1 MRKRTA
7 VATAAV
13 ALIALMA
20 VPLLYAQA
28 ARHRGA
34 MMMFGHFDK
43 IKAALGLTDQ
53 QVSQLKAVREE
64 LKAQNA
70 PYRGQLR
77 SGFGAVAQLLLKNP
91 NDVAGAQAL
100 AQALIDQQAA
110 ARKAM
115 QVNVLNA
122 ASKALNILTPEQRAT
137 AAQLLEQR
145 MAMQQ
150 RMHDSH

>member
-28 ARHRGA
+28 ARHRGS

-77 SGFGAVAQLLLKNP
+77 GGFGAVAQLLLKDP
-91 NDVAGAQAL
+91 NDVTGAQG
-100 AQALIDQQAA
+100 LIDQQAA

>member
-1 MRKRTA
+1 
-7 VATAAV
+7 
-13 ALIALMA
+13 MA

-77 SGFGAVAQLLLKNP
+77 GGFGAVAQLLLKDP
-91 NDVAGAQAL
+91 NDVAGAQV
-100 AQALIDQQAA
+100 LIDQQAA

-150 RMHDSH
+150 RIRDSH

>member
-1 MRKRTA
+1 
-7 VATAAV
+7 
-13 ALIALMA
+13 MA

-77 SGFGAVAQLLLKNP
+77 GGFGAVAQLLLKDP
-91 NDVAGAQAL
+91 NDVAGAQV
-100 AQALIDQQAA
+100 LIDQQAA

-150 RMHDSH
+150 RMRDSH

>member
-28 ARHRGA
+28 ARHRGS

-77 SGFGAVAQLLLKNP
+77 SSFGAVAQLLLKDP
-91 NDVAGAQAL
+91 NDVAGAQV
-100 AQALIDQQAA
+100 LIDQQAA

>member
-1 MRKRTA
+1 
-7 VATAAV
+7 
-13 ALIALMA
+13 MA

-28 ARHRGA
+28 ARHRGS

-77 SGFGAVAQLLLKNP
+77 GGFGAVAQLLLKDPTN
-91 NDVAGAQAL
+91 VTGAQG
-100 AQALIDQQAA
+100 LIDQQAA

-115 QVNVLNA
+115 QVNMLDA
-122 ASKALNILTPEQRAT
+122 ASKALNILTPEQRAS